1 MFFRAVLAFLLVAV
15 SASATWAQDAVKV
28 DPDHYTVAFENDK
41 VRVLHIQYGR
51 GETSVMHEHP
61 EGIAIQLTTNTWRMH
76 APDGTSADYS
86 TEANQVEWADA
97 VVHSPENATDEPG
110 EVFLIEFKKRKKM
123 DHEGHAE
130 KYDKEKERAEEHDD
144 DY

>member
-1 MFFRAVLAFLLVAV
+1 M
-15 SASATWAQDAVKV
+15 SASSTWAQDPTEV
-28 DPDHYTVAFENDK
+28 DPDHYTVAFENDN
-41 VRVLHIQYGR
+41 VRVLRIQYGP

-61 EGIAIQLTTNTWRMH
+61 EGVAIQLTTNTWRMH
-76 APDGTSADYS
+76 APDGTSTDYS

-110 EVFLIEFKKRKKM
+110 EVFLIEFKKHKKM
-123 DHEGHAE
+123 DHNGHAE
-130 KYDKEKERAEEHDD
+130 KYDKEHEEEYEE